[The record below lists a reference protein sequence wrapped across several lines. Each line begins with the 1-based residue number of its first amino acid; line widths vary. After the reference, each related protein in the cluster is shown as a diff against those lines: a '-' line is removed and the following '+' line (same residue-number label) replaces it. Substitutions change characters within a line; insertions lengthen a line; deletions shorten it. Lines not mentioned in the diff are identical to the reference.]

1 MAVFRVKKNT
11 NYTAM
16 GNYHLRDMRLSLKT
30 IGLLSIILS
39 LPEDWDYTVEG
50 LARICKDGLCA
61 VRGAL
66 TEMET
71 YGYLVRERMRD
82 SKGQMSKMHYTI
94 YEDPVHD
101 NPALRNPTSD
111 KPTFDNPMLDKPALG
126 NPASGKQT
134 QLSKDKQNKEQPSKD
149 LPSKEG
155 RSPYLL
161 TSRVREDVGALAAAI
176 EEKIGRRLG
185 SLEKMICGRWIDDG
199 EDQEMILLA
208 VEDNLFRKDRF
219 DLSYVQKTMDEWE
232 RTGVQ
237 DVLSARN
244 RILDNHVANV
254 RAMAEEIGYKNGN
267 DDLTDKIVFGNEA
280 ADLQGTRDHMI
291 KLYREGRFSDLLTWA
306 STTYHKDILE
316 YLPKEVRAFIEKN
329 IA

>member
-16 GNYHLRDMRLSLKT
+16 GNFHLRDTRLSLKT

-66 TEMET
+66 IEMET

-82 SKGQMSKMHYTI
+82 SKGQMSKMLYTI

-111 KPTFDNPMLDKPALG
+111 NPTFEKQILDKPALG
-126 NPASGKQT
+126 DPASGKRT

-149 LPSKEG
+149 LPSKDG

-161 TSRVREDVGALAAAI
+161 TSRVREDVDDLVGAI

-185 SLEKMICGRWIDDG
+185 SLEKMICGKWIDDG

-208 VEDNLFRKDRF
+208 VEDNLFRKERF
-219 DLSYVQKTMDEWE
+219 DLSYVQKTMDEWK
-232 RTGVQ
+232 RTGVN
-237 DVLSARN
+237 DALGARN

-254 RAMAEEIGYKNGN
+254 KAMAEEIGYRNGSE
-267 DDLTDKIVFGNEA
+267 DLADKIVIGNEA
-280 ADLQGTRDHMI
+280 TDLKETRDYMI
-291 KLYREGRFSDLLTWA
+291 KLFHEGRFSDLLTWA